1 MGQNVMQR
9 LETLRRQ
16 AYVIR
21 LTIAQLLVALV
32 GSLLAWVVIDSGSA
46 ISVALG
52 ALVAFLPQA
61 FFVHRMAIFQQRAP
75 ASRNALRLFRAE
87 AGKFG
92 LTVALFAIVLSTV
105 PPSNPA
111 FFFSAYVAVV
121 LMHWL
126 APWLM
131 PRELRN

>member
-1 MGQNVMQR
+1 MQR

-21 LTIAQLLVALV
+21 LIVAQLLVAAV
-32 GSLLAWVVIDSGSA
+32 GTLLALIVIDSSGA

-52 ALVAFLPQA
+52 ALVAFIPHV
-61 FFVHRMAIFQQRAP
+61 FFVQRMAIFQKRAP

-92 LTVALFAIVLSTV
+92 LTVVLFAAVFITV

-111 FFFSAYVAVV
+111 LFFSAYVVVV

-131 PRELRN
+131 PRELRNLLR

>member
-1 MGQNVMQR
+1 MQR
-9 LETLRRQ
+9 LETLRVQ

-21 LTIAQLLVALV
+21 LAIAQLVVALV
-32 GSLLAWVVIDSGSA
+32 GTLLALVIADSGSA
-46 ISVALG
+46 ASVALG
-52 ALVAFLPQA
+52 ALVAFLPQL
-61 FFVHRMAIFQQRAP
+61 FFVQRMAIFKQRAP
-75 ASRNALRLFRAE
+75 ASQSALRLFRAE

-92 LTVALFAIVLSTV
+92 LTVALFAVVFITV

-131 PRELRN
+131 PRKLRN

>member
-1 MGQNVMQR
+1 MQR

-32 GSLLAWVVIDSGSA
+32 GSLLALVAAGNGSA
-46 ISVALG
+46 TSVALG
-52 ALVAFLPQA
+52 ALVAFLPQV
-61 FFVHRMAIFQQRAP
+61 FFVQRMAIFKQRAP
-75 ASRNALRLFRAE
+75 ASQSALRLFRAE

-92 LTVALFAIVLSTV
+92 LTVALFAVVFITV

-131 PRELRN
+131 PRKLRNLSR

>member
-1 MGQNVMQR
+1 MQR

-21 LTIAQLLVALV
+21 LAIAQLLVALV
-32 GSLLAWVVIDSGSA
+32 GTLLALVVADSGSA
-46 ISVALG
+46 TSVTLG
-52 ALVAFLPQA
+52 ALVAFLPQV
-61 FFVHRMAIFQQRAP
+61 FFVQRMAVFKQRVP
-75 ASRNALRLFRAE
+75 ASQSALRLFRAE

-92 LTVALFAIVLSTV
+92 LTVALFAVVFITV

-111 FFFSAYVAVV
+111 FFFSAYIAVV

-131 PRELRN
+131 PRKLRN